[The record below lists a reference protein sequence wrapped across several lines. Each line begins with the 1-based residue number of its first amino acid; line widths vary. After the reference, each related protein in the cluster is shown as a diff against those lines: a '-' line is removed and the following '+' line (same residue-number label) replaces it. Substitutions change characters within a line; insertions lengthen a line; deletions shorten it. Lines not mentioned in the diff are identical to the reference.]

1 MRSKFY
7 LLLLNRLFF
16 TLLPGLILL
25 LISLKTRLKE
35 PVWNEWKKDD
45 FLLPIVLGLLLW
57 GIIEIRG
64 ITRYLRKRKQKF
76 QDYTLQPVP
85 EPTPLSERFSLLNNK
100 VLSSPADLSI
110 INRDLHISL
119 YINRK
124 EQLIE
129 VQKSTGAEKISFSDI
144 RYMVLEYVHEDV
156 YTLRGFFTRGRY
168 DKTFWQNTFSVV
180 LKSGQVVPLFHDRL
194 KQHKKDELQHEL
206 TSGSY
211 IHVGERG
218 IKLLS
223 FITGKAYMII
233 DYSNP

>member
-1 MRSKFY
+1 MRLKFY

-35 PVWNEWKKDD
+35 PIWNEWKKDD
-45 FLLPIVLGLLLW
+45 FLLPIVLGILLW

-76 QDYTLQPVP
+76 QDYPLQPVP

-110 INRDLHISL
+110 TNRDLHISL

-129 VQKSTGAEKISFSDI
+129 VHKSTGAEKISFSDI
-144 RYMVLEYVHEDV
+144 RYMVLEYVHGDV

-211 IHVGERG
+211 IHIGERG